1 MGKTEMILYE
11 YHGQVWIVRF
21 RWLWLVRRTKVDN
34 EYRVHVTFKKALLMI
49 CCLEH
54 CTILETKVYLSLGV

>member
-1 MGKTEMILYE
+1 MCTILFICIGSSCEDWDDFY
-11 YHGQVWIVRF
+11 YM
-21 RWLWLVRRTKVDN
+21 D